1 MRNKIQQIDSDN
13 GNDDGT
19 GGDFTPL
26 PFLTMMVRAGI
37 LRDLAEGII
46 AYGLKPKFP
55 KKKNLLDAT
64 EQFQTFA
71 NGVMNAEDLPEQK
84 IIDMWS
90 DFERSIGCM
99 SKKSIRFENKG
110 IRYDV
115 INTQEMNIKH
125 DRNQK
130 EVPSLI
136 NLMMIGWQA
145 MLCNVYFV
153 DKDDNVDHDPRK
165 LTRIQYIGNSQKT
178 QPSRYNSIKFATSP
192 WNTTFFN
199 RDAPATDIKSFK
211 QFMMFLCVENTR
223 PGLTS
228 KSQAIIKRQALHLV
242 YNVTDQFQ
250 WTFRVTAPNTDA
262 DLFSCEDSEK
272 KLSSAE
278 KQKKTMKK
286 IATMKDAM
294 DFLIARKGFGTTLPE
309 DFMPYWTR
317 LSSVIDTLGADTTKK
332 TKTKKPKKKRKKTS
346 DKTID
351 AA

>member
-1 MRNKIQQIDSDN
+1 MRNKIQEEADN
-13 GNDDGT
+13 SGKNDGKDG
-19 GGDFTPL
+19 DCTPL
-26 PFLTMMVRAGI
+26 PFLTTMVRAGI
-37 LRDLAEGII
+37 LQDLAEGII
-46 AYGLKPKFP
+46 AYGLKPKLTNNTNVL
-55 KKKNLLDAT
+55 KAT
-64 EQFQTFA
+64 DQFQTFA
-71 NGVMNAEDLPEQK
+71 NGVMNARDLPEQK

-136 NLMMIGWQA
+136 NLMMICWQA

-178 QPSRYNSIKFATSP
+178 QTSRYNSIKFATSP

-199 RDAPATDIKSFK
+199 RDAPTTDIKSFK

-228 KSQAIIKRQALHLV
+228 KSQAVITRQALQLV
-242 YNVTDQFQ
+242 YNVTDKMQ
-250 WTFRVTAPNTDA
+250 WKFHVTAPNPDA
-262 DLFSCEDSEK
+262 DLLFCDDSEK

-286 IATMKDAM
+286 NCNDEGCN
-294 DFLIARKGFGTTLPE
+294 GFSH
-309 DFMPYWTR
+309 R
-317 LSSVIDTLGADTTKK
+317 S
-332 TKTKKPKKKRKKTS
+332 
-346 DKTID
+346 
-351 AA
+351 